1 MVTPSQR
8 ASSRKQARHARA
20 LARARRRLNLMKK
33 REPLIPERILKLLA
47 AAELPPQKRA
57 YEMKLRELLGE

>member
-1 MVTPSQR
+1 MART
-8 ASSRKQARHARA
+8 SRHRKHVA
-20 LARARRRLNLMKK
+20 RLNAIARERLLLSLK
-33 REPLIPERILKLLA
+33 RKGKRLISDRVLKLLA

>member
-1 MVTPSQR
+1 LK
-8 ASSRKQARHARA
+8 RKGK
-20 LARARRRLNLMKK
+20 RLISD
-33 REPLIPERILKLLA
+33 RVLKLLA